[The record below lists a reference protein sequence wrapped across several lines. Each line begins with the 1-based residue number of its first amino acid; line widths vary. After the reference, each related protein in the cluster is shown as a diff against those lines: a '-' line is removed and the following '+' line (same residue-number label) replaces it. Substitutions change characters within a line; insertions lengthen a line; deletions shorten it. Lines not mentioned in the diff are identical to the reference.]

1 MKPQGANIMKQ
12 GYLATALL
20 AGLMGASGM
29 AVAQSTPV
37 PAQPDPAI
45 AGQAS
50 TKTPAGVGNP
60 TQRPDGTNPA
70 ARDAVKA
77 EARVHNRND
86 ANNPVP
92 KGEATT
98 TVNHQPN
105 AMPQPTGER
114 SRREVSMADRKVKP
128 SFGEKG
134 ERPEVPTN
142 PTDKTG
148 TPK

>member
-1 MKPQGANIMKQ
+1 MKQ
-12 GYLATALL
+12 RILATSALL
-20 AGLMGASGM
+20 AGLMGLAGL
-29 AVAQSTPV
+29 ATAQGTTAM
-37 PAQPDPAI
+37 PAQPDPSV

-60 TQRPDGTNPA
+60 TQRPDGSNPA
-70 ARDAVKA
+70 SRDMVKS
-77 EARVHNRND
+77 EARIHNRNN
-86 ANNPVP
+86 ANNNVP

-105 AMPQPTGER
+105 AMPQPSGEM
-114 SRREVSMADRKVKP
+114 SRAEVSQTARKVKP
-128 SFGEKG
+128 RFGAKG

-148 TPK
+148 TPQ